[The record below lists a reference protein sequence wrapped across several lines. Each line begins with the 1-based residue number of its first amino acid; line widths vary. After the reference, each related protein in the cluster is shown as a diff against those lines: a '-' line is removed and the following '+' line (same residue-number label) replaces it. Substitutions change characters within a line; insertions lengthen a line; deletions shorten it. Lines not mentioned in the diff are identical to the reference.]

1 MADKNES
8 FETKDF
14 GWMVAMSILFLVLV
28 AVCFWREFS
37 TEWGGYQKQ
46 FPQLL
51 GHYGKPEDARDF
63 SPGIQQ
69 IWIPKIG
76 VTDRCIT
83 CHLGYEWSSVLPATH
98 CRAAEAASDERLDG
112 ET

>member
-37 TEWGGYQKQ
+37 TEWGSYQQ
-46 FPQLL
+46 EFPQLL
-51 GHYGKPEDARDF
+51 GHYGKVDDARDF
-63 SPGIQQ
+63 RARHPADLDSENRRDRSLHHAAISATNGLRFFPPRSPS
-69 IWIPKIG
+69 
-76 VTDRCIT
+76 R
-83 CHLGYEWSSVLPATH
+83 
-98 CRAAEAASDERLDG
+98 
-112 ET
+112 

>member
-14 GWMVAMSILFLVLV
+14 AGMVAMSILFLVLV
-28 AVCFWREFS
+28 AVCFWLEFS
-37 TEWGGYQKQ
+37 TEWGSYQRE

-51 GHYGKPEDARDF
+51 GHYGTGQEARDF
-63 SPGIQQ
+63 RPGIQQ

-83 CHLGYEWSSVLPATH
+83 CHLGYEWS
-98 CRAAEAASDERLDG
+98 
-112 ET
+112 